1 MDKHDG
7 FYTLNGYMKPSTI
20 TPAMEDYIEMIYRL
34 ISDGQEVRVGIIS
47 KLLHVRPSS
56 VSKMV
61 RQLSEEGYVI
71 FERYGMIKATEKG
84 RAMGAYLIYRHDV
97 VHKLLCMIN
106 GSTSELEL
114 VEKIEH
120 FIDPETVENIKR
132 FTDKK

>member
-1 MDKHDG
+1 
-7 FYTLNGYMKPSTI
+7 MKPSTI

-56 VSKMV
+56 VSKMT

-71 FERYGMIKATEKG
+71 FERYGEIKATEKG
-84 RAMGAYLIYRHDV
+84 RAMGDYLIYRHDV